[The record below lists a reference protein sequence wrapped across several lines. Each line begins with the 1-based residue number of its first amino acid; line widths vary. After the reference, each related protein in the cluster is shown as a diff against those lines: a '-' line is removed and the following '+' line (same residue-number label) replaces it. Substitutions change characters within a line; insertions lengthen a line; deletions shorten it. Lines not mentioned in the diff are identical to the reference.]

1 MNMTIEITGD
11 LEPLLKAEAGKA
23 GVAPEEYT
31 SRLLRKSLLRRKPNA
46 PVLSQEEAR
55 LLNEINQG
63 LSAEEME
70 RYAGLVHKRQD
81 ESIKPSE
88 LDELRRLT
96 QKLEEVGVKRAEK
109 LVRLAEVRGISVEA
123 LIEQLEIQAPDVV

>member
-1 MNMTIEITGD
+1 MTIQISAD

-31 SRLLRKSLLRRKPNA
+31 SRLLRNSLIKRKSNA

-63 LSAEEME
+63 LSMEEME
-70 RYAGLVHKRQD
+70 LYVGLVSRRQD
-81 ESIKPSE
+81 ETITSSE
-88 LDELRRLT
+88 FDELRRLT
-96 QKLEEVGVKRAEK
+96 QKLEKAAVSRAEK
-109 LVRLAEVRGISVEA
+109 LARLAELRGVSMEA
-123 LIEQLEIQAPDVV
+123 LMEDLELHAPDAL